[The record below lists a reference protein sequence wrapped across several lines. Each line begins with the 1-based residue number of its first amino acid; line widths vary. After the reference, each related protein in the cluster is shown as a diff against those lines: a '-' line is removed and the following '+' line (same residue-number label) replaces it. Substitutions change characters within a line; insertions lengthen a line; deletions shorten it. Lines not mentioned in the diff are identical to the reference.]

1 MKLQTFNRSVSLR
14 TLQNFYEHLFWRIS
28 TKGCFCKLTKK
39 TNSNQTTNLC
49 YLFLK
54 PRKNIC
60 KSHNFLNFIVLTE
73 KCYVVLNFILTWFSI
88 VIRTFHKPIIIGIKS
103 SKNVCRYAIHLNS
116 LSTSTNSFLIRHK
129 RNSIDFS
136 AISAP
141 NGSIKIFLLSPL
153 DNNFIRSHE

>member
-14 TLQNFYEHLFWRIS
+14 TLQNFYEHFFWRIS

-60 KSHNFLNFIVLTE
+60 KSPNFLNFIVLTE
-73 KCYVVLNFILTWFSI
+73 KCYVDLNFILTWFSI
-88 VIRTFHKPIIIGIKS
+88 IIRTFHKPIIIGIKS
-103 SKNVCRYAIHLNS
+103 SKNVCRYAIHLNY
-116 LSTSTNSFLIRHK
+116 LSTSTNFPHQTQKKLHWLFC
-129 RNSIDFS
+129 N
-136 AISAP
+136 
-141 NGSIKIFLLSPL
+141 L
-153 DNNFIRSHE
+153 RSKWFYQNLFAFPSRWQLH